1 MALISMVGSDQGVRA
16 MVRVCCFVRFTV
28 PIGFGL
34 KFASCGDVMVSARLW
49 LILSILWSLK

>member
-1 MALISMVGSDQGVRA
+1 MALIFMVGSAQGVRA
-16 MVRVCCFVRFTV
+16 TVRVCSFGRFTA